1 MLTFDK
7 LKLVTQIENIK
18 ILEKSAFNIKSKD
31 NVISHLEFHQKVPFL
46 LNIEVDYEDNELVIE
61 FTGKVLGSDYPKLI
75 SIDTIKQ
82 CFININNMGICLLDI
97 DAIMDDASVVKCDVT
112 QDVCCD
118 DVPALTKYIASN
130 IINYREYIARTL
142 RNSNFVVEKNVTTRG
157 YKKRLTIYNKQKEMN
172 KRENS
177 RYMTEYNIPPNTFEN
192 ICRFELNLNS
202 TAQIKKSLGISDTS
216 LQSVLTATNN
226 PIRDFLDD
234 VVADSNYT
242 ISLTDKQSYFTA
254 LVLRDCDYDIH
265 KVETKMR
272 QLYSRGTNM
281 SKVIKPYREALA
293 KKNEYKFT
301 KSDLLQMLR

>member
-202 TAQIKKSLGISDTS
+202 TAQIKKSLGISDTC

-226 PIRDFLDD
+226 PIRDFLDN

-242 ISLTDKQSYFTA
+242 IPLTDKQSYFTA

-265 KVETKMR
+265 KVEAKMR

-281 SKVIKPYREALA
+281 SKVMKPYREALNR
-293 KKNEYKFT
+293 KSGHQFT
-301 KSDLLQMLR
+301 KSNLLQMLG

>member
-7 LKLVTQIENIK
+7 LKIITKIENIK
-18 ILEKSAFNIKSKD
+18 ILEESAFNIKSKD

-75 SIDTIKQ
+75 SIETIKQ

-281 SKVIKPYREALA
+281 SKVMKPYREALA

>member
-7 LKLVTQIENIK
+7 LKIITKIENIK
-18 ILEKSAFNIKSKD
+18 ILEESAFNIKSKD

-46 LNIEVDYEDNELVIE
+46 LNIEVDYEDNELVLE

-75 SIDTIKQ
+75 SIETIKQ

-265 KVETKMR
+265 KVEAKMR

-281 SKVIKPYREALA
+281 SKVMKPYREALA

>member
-46 LNIEVDYEDNELVIE
+46 LNIEVDYEDNELVLE

>member
-18 ILEKSAFNIKSKD
+18 ILEESAFNIKSKD

-46 LNIEVDYEDNELVIE
+46 LNIEVDYEDNELVLE

-202 TAQIKKSLGISDTS
+202 TAQIKKSLGISDTC

-242 ISLTDKQSYFTA
+242 ISLTDKQSYFTT

-265 KVETKMR
+265 KVEAKMR

-281 SKVIKPYREALA
+281 SKVMKPYREALNR
-293 KKNEYKFT
+293 KSGHQFT
-301 KSDLLQMLR
+301 KSNLLKMLG